1 MKETRFYICQH
12 CGNIVGMIHHSG
24 VPIMCCGEPMT
35 KMEAGT
41 SDASA
46 EKHVPVVQCTENEV
60 VVNVGNVAHP
70 MQEEHHISWVYLQTD
85 RGGQRKCLSAGQNPQ
100 VRFALCDEV
109 PVAVYAYCNLHGL
122 WKTDIDA

>member
-1 MKETRFYICQH
+1 MNETRFYICQH

-60 VVNVGNVAHP
+60 VVNVGSVAHP

-85 RGGQRKCLSAGQNPQ
+85 RGGQRKCLSAGQNTQ
-100 VRFALCDEV
+100 VRFALCEEV

>member
-1 MKETRFYICQH
+1 MNETRFYICQH
-12 CGNIVGMIHHSG
+12 CGNIVGMINHSG

-60 VVNVGNVAHP
+60 VVNVGSV
-70 MQEEHHISWVYLQTD
+70 
-85 RGGQRKCLSAGQNPQ
+85 RKKIGH
-100 VRFALCDEV
+100 RM
-109 PVAVYAYCNLHGL
+109 
-122 WKTDIDA
+122 

>member
-60 VVNVGNVAHP
+60 VVNVGSVAHP
-70 MQEEHHISWVYLQTD
+70 MQEAHQISWVYLQTD
-85 RGGQRKCLSAGQNPQ
+85 RGGQRKCLCAGENPQ
-100 VRFALCDEV
+100 VRFALRDEV

-122 WKTDIDA
+122 WKTDIDV